1 MLTSTHGE
9 LQVMVPVGLL
19 LSEPRE
25 VSVSVERPGEEPLPV
40 RLRLIPAVTRRPE
53 VETIASASVSTPTPL
68 SISWPART
76 LVAERSDAFPL
87 PDVGGGD

>member
-1 MLTSTHGE
+1 MLTSAHGE

-53 VETIASASVSTPTPL
+53 VETLASVSTPTPL
-68 SISWPART
+68 SINWPART
-76 LVAERSDAFPL
+76 LVADRSDAFPL

>member
-1 MLTSTHGE
+1 MLTSAHGE

-25 VSVSVERPGEEPLPV
+25 VSVYVERPGEEPLPV

-53 VETIASASVSTPTPL
+53 AETLASVSTPTPL
-68 SISWPART
+68 SINWPART
-76 LVAERSDAFPL
+76 LVSERSDAFPL